1 MARLSEADLLEFI
14 DGAYE
19 ASPGHR
25 RWTAVLDHLSR
36 LYGGKAILFQQ
47 DIMRDEAAVVEFSGF
62 EPRYVGSY
70 VKHYSA
76 LNPCRER
83 RARLPAGAV
92 ATDDMLVDRKVAE
105 RSEFYN
111 DWLRPQKLGAAI
123 GTVLEKSAGI
133 SVNIAVLCA
142 AGPGFITPA
151 ELAFFQRIAPH
162 LRRAFH
168 LERELAAARTGRDL
182 ALDALDR
189 LGNAA
194 LVADGEGRVL
204 YASPRAEAL
213 LRTPTFAGGLGVHQG
228 RLCGPTP
235 VDTHALIAAVR
246 ACLQSGAGVSATRP
260 PAAVHLARLDA
271 APLSVAVLPLRAG
284 EPLGLELP
292 TALLLVHA
300 PEDVPSLDAARL
312 AHFYG
317 LTLAC
322 GRLLAG
328 LMGGQSL
335 TEYAEAAG
343 LSLNT
348 VKTQLQ
354 RIFLDTGQAR
364 QSDLMRLVL
373 SDPVALAVA
382 QDVPR
387 GPPDAMLASLST
399 SPAPRM
405 TLRT

>member
-1 MARLSEADLLEFI
+1 MAQLSEADLLEFI
-14 DGAYE
+14 EGAYE
-19 ASPGHR
+19 ASLDQG

-36 LYGGKAILFQQ
+36 LYDGKAILFQQ
-47 DIMRDEAAVVEFSGF
+47 GITRDEAAVVEFCGF
-62 EPRYVGSY
+62 EPRYVQSY
-70 VKHYSA
+70 VEHYSA
-76 LNPCRER
+76 LNPCLES

-92 ATDDMLVDRKVAE
+92 ATDDMLVERKVAE

-111 DWLRPQKLGAAI
+111 DWLRPQELGAAI
-123 GTVLEKSAGI
+123 GTVLEKGAEI
-133 SVNIAVLCA
+133 SVNVAILRAVDR
-142 AGPGFITPA
+142 GTITPA

-168 LERELAAARTGRDL
+168 LERKLAAARIGRTL
-182 ALDALDR
+182 AFDALDR

-204 YASPRAEAL
+204 YASPRADAL
-213 LRTPTFAGGLGVHQG
+213 LQISPFAGGLCARQG

-235 VDTHALIAAVR
+235 ADTYALIAAVR
-246 ACLQSGAGVSATRP
+246 ACVLNGAGVSATQP
-260 PAAVHLARLDA
+260 PAVLHLPRLDA
-271 APLSVAVLPLRAG
+271 APLSVIIFPLRAG
-284 EPLGLELP
+284 KSLGLELP

-300 PEDVPSLDAARL
+300 PEDMPSLDAARL
-312 AHFYG
+312 ARFYG
-317 LTLAC
+317 LTRAC

-328 LMGGQSL
+328 LMSGQSL
-335 TEYAEAAG
+335 TEYAKAAG

-373 SDPVALAVA
+373 SNPVALAVA
-382 QDVPR
+382 QDAAVIR
-387 GPPDAMLASLST
+387 RA
-399 SPAPRM
+399 
-405 TLRT
+405 